1 MNDTPFQFSLPSYT
15 SDVQKFLCFYFSFL
29 IYYRS
34 FVYPLWLILSRF
46 YYRSSYV
53 CTDDESN
60 SDSSRSES
68 GTRPREVYLQS
79 WRQDP
84 PRPPDGRLKYTG
96 GDTRG
101 ISVYHHVTF
110 HSIFFRYSVL
120 FLGLNPNVMQ
130 NLNIIVNLGF
140 IFVCCSFCVISCL
153 EMCN

>member
-96 GDTRG
+96 GDTRD
-101 ISVYHHVTF
+101 ISIFVIVKMVVVHHMLYKTVTQSNACSSKIGVTF
-110 HSIFFRYSVL
+110 DQRNFKVT
-120 FLGLNPNVMQ
+120 
-130 NLNIIVNLGF
+130 GF
-140 IFVCCSFCVISCL
+140 GALLIR
-153 EMCN
+153 